1 VTRRTGEA
9 SQVAAPHAA
18 QQEIG
23 DIRDLFSYSLQRLA
37 GISTRIA
44 LLEIKP
50 AFGLNVHDWRAI
62 AVLDYLRAAPLQV
75 LAQRAGVQKSQM
87 SRTVTALEKIGLVE
101 KSPNPEDGRSS
112 LLVLTEK
119 GRSTVRQV
127 LAASRERN
135 DRMLAYLDD
144 RERVL
149 LAELIVKATRGS
161 LEVLGELRGRSG
173 NGHGAAAAPEP
184 PRAIYETELI

>member
-1 VTRRTGEA
+1 VTERTGDA
-9 SQVAAPHAA
+9 SQTPAAHAA
-18 QQEIG
+18 QLEPG
-23 DIRDLFSYSLQRLA
+23 DIRDLFSYNLQRLA

-62 AVLDYLRAAPLQV
+62 AVLDYLRAAPLHV

-87 SRTVTALEKIGLVE
+87 SRTVTALEKSGLVE

-119 GRSTVRQV
+119 GKSTVRQV

-135 DRMLAYLDD
+135 HRMLAYLDD

-149 LAELIVKATRGS
+149 LAELIEKATRGS
-161 LEVLGELRGRSG
+161 LEVLGELRGRG
-173 NGHGAAAAPEP
+173 GKEHGTAAAPEP